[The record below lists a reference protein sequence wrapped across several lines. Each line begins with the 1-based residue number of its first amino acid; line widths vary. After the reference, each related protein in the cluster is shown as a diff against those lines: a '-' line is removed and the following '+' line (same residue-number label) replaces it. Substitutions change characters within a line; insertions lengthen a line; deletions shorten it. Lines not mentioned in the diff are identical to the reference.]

1 MLSTSELIASKF
13 AMALKTSGVKQSE
26 IAIGCKVSKQA
37 VQGWLK
43 TGRIDKKH
51 LSKLACLTNTELSWW
66 LDATES
72 QNYPNAELAARL
84 KAADPATVK
93 LVELALYESDP
104 EAISKLSPSLVAM
117 VRGLKAAIELQGN
130 T

>member
-1 MLSTSELIASKF
+1 MNPIGMRINLV
-13 AMALKTSGVKQSE
+13 MAEKKMVGDYAAVADHFGVKVPS
-26 IAIGCKVSKQA
+26 VY
-37 VQGWLK
+37 GWLDS
-43 TGRIDKKH
+43 GRI
-51 LSKLACLTNTELSWW
+51 SKGRLPDLETWSGKPMSWW
-66 LDATES
+66 LGATES